1 MYEIHFSH
9 FVFISSF
16 VNLKLIYASTVYRCC
31 MVSNIIGFLTL
42 LQSNEIVQVEVYLRS
57 EGVLV
62 RFWYP
67 IEMLERPPQGL
78 RKSSI
83 TGGQI
88 LDTSNI
94 FIHR

>member
-1 MYEIHFSH
+1 M
-9 FVFISSF
+9 
-16 VNLKLIYASTVYRCC
+16 
-31 MVSNIIGFLTL
+31 LTPF
-42 LQSNEIVQVEVYLRS
+42 QSNEIVQVEVYLRS

-94 FIHR
+94 FIHRSEDGKGCCC